1 MECIHSRSVTLW
13 SRSDFFLLD
22 WRLITSKTHT
32 LTYNCTLH
40 HVMLGTLLDLLN
52 VLVTQSFW
60 TLCDLMDCNPP
71 GSSVHWPLQAR
82 ILRWVA
88 IPFSSGYFQPRDWT
102 QFSSIAS
109 GLYLLSHQGRP
120 GPTQAIPICSSPTT
134 IHIKCLHSWKLPYS
148 VSDSFFFFFLCKN
161 AYGRDAIGCSS

>member
-1 MECIHSRSVTLW
+1 MECVHSRSVILW
-13 SRSDFFLLD
+13 SRSDLLD
-22 WRLITSKTHT
+22 WSLITSKTHT

-40 HVMLGTLLDLLN
+40 HVMLVVGTLLDLLK

-60 TLCDLMDCNPP
+60 TLCDLVDCNSP

-109 GLYLLSHQGRP
+109 GLYLLSHQGRL
-120 GPTQAIPICSSPTT
+120 GPAEAIPICSSPTT

-148 VSDSFFFFFLCKN
+148 LSDSFFFSFSVKMPVEEMP
-161 AYGRDAIGCSS
+161 